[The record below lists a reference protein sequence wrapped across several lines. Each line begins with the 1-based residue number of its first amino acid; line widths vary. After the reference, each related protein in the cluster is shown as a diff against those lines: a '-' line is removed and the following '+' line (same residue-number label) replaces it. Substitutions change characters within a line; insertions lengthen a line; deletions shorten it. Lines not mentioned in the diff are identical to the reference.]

1 MSGLWSI
8 FGPSFRMDSCNN
20 RVEFEFG
27 SCLDLASVLA
37 VERSEANVAISIITN
52 INIAISQMEPANMNS
67 GKRL

>member
-1 MSGLWSI
+1 
-8 FGPSFRMDSCNN
+8 MDSCNN

-27 SCLDLASVLA
+27 SCLDLASVFS

-52 INIAISQMEPANMNS
+52 MNIAISQIEPANMSS